1 MVSPQPIISPMR
13 PGGRKLKYTL
23 GGPDEMGLIA
33 CGGGQFEHGH
43 ACGANK
49 SPRRPARMKFTRTLG
64 DPCVSAVGG

>member
-1 MVSPQPIISPMR
+1 MR

-23 GGPDEMGLIA
+23 DGPEEIGLTR
-33 CGGGQFEHGH
+33 CGGGQFEQGH

-49 SPRRPARMKFTRTLG
+49 SPRRPAGMKFTRTLG